1 MQGLRVGHLPVVVGA
16 RGARLMAPWCK
27 ALADAGCARLGGGS
41 PVLFGSYRGCSVVK
55 LSVRRRTEL
64 SGT

>member
-1 MQGLRVGHLPVVVGA
+1 MVVGA